1 MFFLQKPTNVSFFG
15 CYKIKKVYNTLM
27 EFFRDLIFGVPGSFS
42 GGVAHSVIVLSFV
55 IAMGYILAKIRI
67 KGISLGITW
76 ILFAGIFLGHFGITL
91 DSGLLSF
98 IKELGLI
105 LFVYSIGIQV
115 GPGFFSAFKAG
126 GLKLNLIAAGSV
138 LVSVLTTIVIHLVTK
153 LPISTMVGIL
163 YGAVTNTPGLGAA
176 QQTYADITGSGASE
190 IAMGYAVAYPLGV
203 VGAILTL
210 LILRYITKVDP
221 KTEEEA
227 ATKSAGS
234 AKKSEV
240 IRAVA
245 LVTENKGNGKSI
257 AQISQ
262 QLSCKFIISRI
273 RPAGKAETQLAHP
286 QTLLHTGDMVLFVT
300 EKQDVSQ
307 IVAALGEKSDY
318 VWDIKEPNL
327 ISRQILISK
336 NELQGKTLGELD
348 ISKSFEVS
356 ITRVN
361 RAGVDLVATP
371 ELQLQIGDKVTIV
384 GSEDSIRQTE
394 KILGNSLKRL
404 NHPNLIPIFVGI
416 LLGCVLGSIPI
427 PLPGVPFPV
436 KLGLAGGPLIVS
448 ILISRFG
455 PGLKIITYV
464 TDSANL
470 MLREIGIALFLASVG
485 LGAGADF
492 VRTIVE
498 QNGFV
503 WIAYGALITIIPLL
517 VMGLLA
523 KLVFHV
529 NYYTVIGVLSGANTN
544 PPALAF
550 CNEQTSCDAPAVGYA
565 TVYPLAMFLRVISAQ
580 LLMIFFI

>member
-1 MFFLQKPTNVSFFG
+1 
-15 CYKIKKVYNTLM
+15 M
-27 EFFRDLIFGVPGSFS
+27 EFFKELIFGVPESFS
-42 GGVAHSVIVLSFV
+42 GGVAHSVIVLSLV
-55 IAMGYILAKIRI
+55 IAAGYILAKIRI

-91 DSGLLSF
+91 DSRLLSF
-98 IKELGLI
+98 IKEFGLI

-115 GPGFFSAFKAG
+115 GPGFFSAFRAG
-126 GLKLNLIAAGSV
+126 GLKLNLIAAGSIA
-138 LVSVLTTIVIHLVTK
+138 VSVITTIVIHLITK

-176 QQTYADITGSGASE
+176 QQTYTDITGTNAPE

-210 LILRYITKVDP
+210 LLLRYLTRINP
-221 KTEEEA
+221 KEEEEA
-227 ATKSAGS
+227 ATKISGS
-234 AKKSEV
+234 RQEV
-240 IRAVA
+240 VRAVA
-245 LVTENKGNGKSI
+245 LVTEDKGNGKK
-257 AQISQ
+257 ISWLTE
-262 QLSCKFIISRI
+262 QLNSKFIISRI
-273 RPAGKAETQLAHP
+273 RPANSDEAVLADGETV
-286 QTLLHTGDMVLFVT
+286 LHTGDKVL
-300 EKQDVSQ
+300 
-307 IVAALGEKSDY
+307 IVAGKNDLPEIFSLLGEESDY
-318 VWDIKEPNL
+318 EWNITEHNL

-336 NELQGKTLGELD
+336 NELHGKTLAELN
-348 ISKSFEVS
+348 IRKNFEAS

-361 RAGVDLVATP
+361 RAGLDLVASP
-371 ELQLQIGDKVTIV
+371 DLRLHIGDRVTIV
-384 GSEDSIRQTE
+384 GSEDAISHAE
-394 KILGNSLKRL
+394 HLLGNSLKRL
-404 NHPNLIPIFVGI
+404 NQPNLIPIFVGI

-455 PGLKIITYV
+455 PDFKIVTYA
-464 TDSANL
+464 TASANL
-470 MLREIGIALFLASVG
+470 MLREVGIALFLASVG

-492 VRTIVE
+492 VKTIVE
-498 QNGFV
+498 QNGFI
-503 WIAYGALITIIPLL
+503 WIAYGALITVIPYL

-550 CNEQTSCDAPAVGYA
+550 SGEQTSCDAPAVGYA
-565 TVYPLAMFLRVISAQ
+565 TVYPLSMFLRVISAQ
-580 LLMIFFI
+580 LLIIFFI

>member
-1 MFFLQKPTNVSFFG
+1 
-15 CYKIKKVYNTLM
+15 M
-27 EFFRDLIFGVPGSFS
+27 EFFRELIFGVPESFS
-42 GGVAHSVIVLSFV
+42 GGVAHSVIVLSLV
-55 IAMGYILAKIRI
+55 IAAGYILAKIKI

-91 DSGLLSF
+91 DSRLLSF
-98 IKELGLI
+98 IKEFGLI

-115 GPGFFSAFKAG
+115 GPGFFSAFRAG
-126 GLKLNLIAAGSV
+126 GLKLNLIAAGSIA
-138 LVSVLTTIVIHLVTK
+138 VSVITTIVIHLITK

-176 QQTYADITGSGASE
+176 QQTYTDITGTNAPE

-210 LILRYITKVDP
+210 LLLRYLTKINP
-221 KTEEEA
+221 KEEEEA
-227 ATKSAGS
+227 ATKISGS
-234 AKKSEV
+234 GSRQEV
-240 IRAVA
+240 VRAVA
-245 LVTENKGNGKSI
+245 LVTEDKGNGKKI
-257 AQISQ
+257 FWLTE
-262 QLSCKFIISRI
+262 QLNSKFIISRI
-273 RPAGKAETQLAHP
+273 RPANSDEAVLADGETV
-286 QTLLHTGDMVLFVT
+286 LHTGDKVL
-300 EKQDVSQ
+300 
-307 IVAALGEKSDY
+307 IVAGKNDLPEIFSLLGEESDY
-318 VWDIKEPNL
+318 EWNITEHNL

-336 NELQGKTLGELD
+336 NELHGKTLAELN
-348 ISKSFEVS
+348 IRKNFEAS

-361 RAGVDLVATP
+361 RAGLDLVASP
-371 ELQLQIGDKVTIV
+371 DLRLHIGDRVTIV
-384 GSEDSIRQTE
+384 GSEDAISHAE
-394 KILGNSLKRL
+394 HLLGNSLKRL
-404 NHPNLIPIFVGI
+404 NQPNLIPIFVGI

-455 PGLKIITYV
+455 PDFKIVTYA
-464 TDSANL
+464 TASANL
-470 MLREIGIALFLASVG
+470 MLREVGIALFLASVG

-492 VRTIVE
+492 VKTIVE

-503 WIAYGALITIIPLL
+503 WIAYGALITVIPYL

-550 CNEQTSCDAPAVGYA
+550 SGEQTSCDAPAVGYA
-565 TVYPLAMFLRVISAQ
+565 TVYPLSMFLRVISAQ
-580 LLMIFFI
+580 LLIIFFI

>member
-1 MFFLQKPTNVSFFG
+1 
-15 CYKIKKVYNTLM
+15 M
-27 EFFRDLIFGVPGSFS
+27 EFFKELIFGVPESFS
-42 GGVAHSVIVLSFV
+42 GGVAHSVIVLSLV
-55 IAMGYILAKIRI
+55 IAAGYILAKIKI

-91 DSGLLSF
+91 DSRLLSF
-98 IKELGLI
+98 IKEFGLI

-115 GPGFFSAFKAG
+115 GPGFFSAFRAG
-126 GLKLNLIAAGSV
+126 GFKLNLIAAGSIA
-138 LVSVLTTIVIHLVTK
+138 VSVITTIVIHLITK

-176 QQTYADITGSGASE
+176 QQTYTDITGTNAPE

-210 LILRYITKVDP
+210 LLLRYLTKINP
-221 KTEEEA
+221 KEEEEA
-227 ATKSAGS
+227 ATKISGS
-234 AKKSEV
+234 GSRQEV
-240 IRAVA
+240 VRAVA
-245 LVTENKGNGKSI
+245 LVTEDKGNGKK
-257 AQISQ
+257 ISWLTE
-262 QLSCKFIISRI
+262 QLNSKFIISRI
-273 RPAGKAETQLAHP
+273 RPANSDEAVLADGETV
-286 QTLLHTGDMVLFVT
+286 LHTGDKVL
-300 EKQDVSQ
+300 
-307 IVAALGEKSDY
+307 IVAGKNDLPEIFSLLGEESDY
-318 VWDIKEPNL
+318 EWNITEHNL

-336 NELQGKTLGELD
+336 NELHGKTLAELN
-348 ISKSFEVS
+348 IRKNFEAS

-361 RAGVDLVATP
+361 RAGLDLVASP
-371 ELQLQIGDKVTIV
+371 DLRLHIGDRVTIV
-384 GSEDSIRQTE
+384 GSEDAISHAE
-394 KILGNSLKRL
+394 HLLGNSLKRL
-404 NHPNLIPIFVGI
+404 NQPNLIPIFVGI

-455 PGLKIITYV
+455 PDFKIVTYA
-464 TDSANL
+464 TASANL
-470 MLREIGIALFLASVG
+470 MLREVGIALFLASVG

-492 VRTIVE
+492 VKTIVE

-503 WIAYGALITIIPLL
+503 WIAYGALITVIPYL

-550 CNEQTSCDAPAVGYA
+550 SGEQTSCDAPAVGYA
-565 TVYPLAMFLRVISAQ
+565 TVYPLSMFLRVISAQ
-580 LLMIFFI
+580 LLIIFFI

>member
-1 MFFLQKPTNVSFFG
+1 
-15 CYKIKKVYNTLM
+15 M
-27 EFFRDLIFGVPGSFS
+27 EFFKELIFGVPESFS
-42 GGVAHSVIVLSFV
+42 GGVAHSVIVLSLV
-55 IAMGYILAKIRI
+55 IAAGYILAKIKI

-91 DSGLLSF
+91 DSRLLSF
-98 IKELGLI
+98 IKEFGLI

-115 GPGFFSAFKAG
+115 GPGFFSAFRAG
-126 GLKLNLIAAGSV
+126 GLKLNLIAAGSIA
-138 LVSVLTTIVIHLVTK
+138 VSVITTIVIHLITK

-176 QQTYADITGSGASE
+176 QQTYTDITGTNAPE

-210 LILRYITKVDP
+210 LLLRYLTKINP
-221 KTEEEA
+221 KEEEEA
-227 ATKSAGS
+227 ATKISGS
-234 AKKSEV
+234 GSRQEV
-240 IRAVA
+240 VRAVA
-245 LVTENKGNGKSI
+245 LVTEDKGNGKK
-257 AQISQ
+257 ISWLTE
-262 QLSCKFIISRI
+262 QLNSKFIISRI
-273 RPAGKAETQLAHP
+273 RPANSDEAVLADGETV
-286 QTLLHTGDMVLFVT
+286 LHTGDKVL
-300 EKQDVSQ
+300 
-307 IVAALGEKSDY
+307 IVAGKNDLPEIFSLLGEESDY
-318 VWDIKEPNL
+318 EWNITEHNL

-336 NELQGKTLGELD
+336 NELHGNTLAELN
-348 ISKSFEVS
+348 IRKNFEAS

-361 RAGVDLVATP
+361 RAGLDLVASP
-371 ELQLQIGDKVTIV
+371 DLRLHIGDRVTIV
-384 GSEDSIRQTE
+384 GSEDAISHAE
-394 KILGNSLKRL
+394 HLLGNSLKRL
-404 NHPNLIPIFVGI
+404 NQPNLIPIFVGI

-455 PGLKIITYV
+455 PDFKIVTYA
-464 TDSANL
+464 TASANL
-470 MLREIGIALFLASVG
+470 MLREVGIALFLASVG

-492 VRTIVE
+492 VKTIVE

-503 WIAYGALITIIPLL
+503 WIAYGALITVIPYL

-550 CNEQTSCDAPAVGYA
+550 SGEQTSCDAPAVGYA
-565 TVYPLAMFLRVISAQ
+565 TVYPLSMFLRVISAQ
-580 LLMIFFI
+580 LLIIFFI

>member
-1 MFFLQKPTNVSFFG
+1 
-15 CYKIKKVYNTLM
+15 M
-27 EFFRDLIFGVPGSFS
+27 EFFKELIFGVPESFS
-42 GGVAHSVIVLSFV
+42 GGVAHSVIVLSLV
-55 IAMGYILAKIRI
+55 IAAGYILAKIKI

-91 DSGLLSF
+91 DSRLLSF
-98 IKELGLI
+98 IKEFGLI

-115 GPGFFSAFKAG
+115 GPGFFSAFRAG
-126 GLKLNLIAAGSV
+126 GLKLNLIAAGSIA
-138 LVSVLTTIVIHLVTK
+138 VSVITTIVIHLITK

-176 QQTYADITGSGASE
+176 QQTYTDVTGTNAPE

-210 LILRYITKVDP
+210 LLLRYLTRINP
-221 KTEEEA
+221 KEEEEA
-227 ATKSAGS
+227 ATKISGS
-234 AKKSEV
+234 RQEV
-240 IRAVA
+240 VRAVA
-245 LVTENKGNGKSI
+245 LVTEGKGNGKK
-257 AQISQ
+257 ISWLTE
-262 QLSCKFIISRI
+262 QLNSKFIISRI
-273 RPAGKAETQLAHP
+273 RPANSDEAVLADGETV
-286 QTLLHTGDMVLFVT
+286 LHTGDKVL
-300 EKQDVSQ
+300 
-307 IVAALGEKSDY
+307 IVAGKNDLPEIFSLLGEESDY
-318 VWDIKEPNL
+318 EWNITEHNL

-336 NELQGKTLGELD
+336 NELHGKTLAELN
-348 ISKSFEVS
+348 IRKNFEAS

-361 RAGVDLVATP
+361 RAGLDLVASP
-371 ELQLQIGDKVTIV
+371 DLRLHIGDRVTIV
-384 GSEDSIRQTE
+384 GSEDAISHAE
-394 KILGNSLKRL
+394 HLLGNSLKRL
-404 NHPNLIPIFVGI
+404 NQPNLIPIFVGI

-455 PGLKIITYV
+455 PDFKIVTYA
-464 TDSANL
+464 TASANL
-470 MLREIGIALFLASVG
+470 MLREVGIALFLASVG

-492 VRTIVE
+492 VKTIVE
-498 QNGFV
+498 QNGFI
-503 WIAYGALITIIPLL
+503 WIAYGALITVIPYL

-550 CNEQTSCDAPAVGYA
+550 SGEQTSCDAPAVGYA
-565 TVYPLAMFLRVISAQ
+565 TVYPLSMFLRVISAQ
-580 LLMIFFI
+580 LLIIFFI

>member
-1 MFFLQKPTNVSFFG
+1 
-15 CYKIKKVYNTLM
+15 M
-27 EFFRDLIFGVPGSFS
+27 EFFKELIFGVPESFS
-42 GGVAHSVIVLSFV
+42 GGVAHSVIVLSLV
-55 IAMGYILAKIRI
+55 IAAGYILAKIKI

-91 DSGLLSF
+91 DSRLLSF
-98 IKELGLI
+98 IKEFGLI

-115 GPGFFSAFKAG
+115 GPGFFSAFRAG
-126 GLKLNLIAAGSV
+126 GLKLNLIAAGSIA
-138 LVSVLTTIVIHLVTK
+138 VSVITTIVIHLITK

-176 QQTYADITGSGASE
+176 QQTYTDITGTNAPE

-210 LILRYITKVDP
+210 LLLRYLTKINP
-221 KTEEEA
+221 KEEEEA
-227 ATKSAGS
+227 ATKISGS
-234 AKKSEV
+234 GSRQEV
-240 IRAVA
+240 VRAVA
-245 LVTENKGNGKSI
+245 LVTEDKGNGKK
-257 AQISQ
+257 ISWLTE
-262 QLSCKFIISRI
+262 QLNSKFIISRI
-273 RPAGKAETQLAHP
+273 RPANSDEAVLADGETV
-286 QTLLHTGDMVLFVT
+286 LHTGDKVL
-300 EKQDVSQ
+300 
-307 IVAALGEKSDY
+307 IVAGKNDLPEIFSLLGEESDY
-318 VWDIKEPNL
+318 EWNITEHHL

-336 NELQGKTLGELD
+336 NELHGKTLAELN
-348 ISKSFEVS
+348 IRKNFEAS

-361 RAGVDLVATP
+361 RAGLDLVASP
-371 ELQLQIGDKVTIV
+371 DLRLHIGDRVTIV
-384 GSEDSIRQTE
+384 GSEDAISHAE
-394 KILGNSLKRL
+394 HLLGNSLKRL
-404 NHPNLIPIFVGI
+404 NQPNLIPIFVGI

-455 PGLKIITYV
+455 PDFKIVTYA
-464 TDSANL
+464 TASANL
-470 MLREIGIALFLASVG
+470 MLREVGIALFLASVG

-492 VRTIVE
+492 VKTIVE

-503 WIAYGALITIIPLL
+503 WIAYGALITVIPYL

-529 NYYTVIGVLSGANTN
+529 NYYTLIGVLSGANTN

-550 CNEQTSCDAPAVGYA
+550 SGEQTSCDAPAVGYA
-565 TVYPLAMFLRVISAQ
+565 TVYPLSMFLRVISAQ
-580 LLMIFFI
+580 LLIIFFI

>member
-1 MFFLQKPTNVSFFG
+1 
-15 CYKIKKVYNTLM
+15 M
-27 EFFRDLIFGVPGSFS
+27 EFFKELIFGVPESFS
-42 GGVAHSVIVLSFV
+42 GGVAHSVIVLSLV
-55 IAMGYILAKIRI
+55 IAAGYILAKIKI

-91 DSGLLSF
+91 DSRLLSF
-98 IKELGLI
+98 IKEFGLI

-115 GPGFFSAFKAG
+115 GPGFFSAFRAG
-126 GLKLNLIAAGSV
+126 GLKLNLIAAGSIA
-138 LVSVLTTIVIHLVTK
+138 VSVITTILIHLITK

-176 QQTYADITGSGASE
+176 QQTYTDITGTNAPE

-210 LILRYITKVDP
+210 LLLRYLTKINP
-221 KTEEEA
+221 KEEEEA
-227 ATKSAGS
+227 ATKISGS
-234 AKKSEV
+234 GSRQEV
-240 IRAVA
+240 VRAVA
-245 LVTENKGNGKSI
+245 LVTEDKGNGKK
-257 AQISQ
+257 ISWLTE
-262 QLSCKFIISRI
+262 QLNSKFIISRI
-273 RPAGKAETQLAHP
+273 RPANSDEAVLADGETV
-286 QTLLHTGDMVLFVT
+286 LHTGDKVL
-300 EKQDVSQ
+300 
-307 IVAALGEKSDY
+307 IVAGKNDLPEIFSLLGEESDY
-318 VWDIKEPNL
+318 EWNITEHNL

-336 NELQGKTLGELD
+336 NELHGKTLAELN
-348 ISKSFEVS
+348 IRKNFEAS

-361 RAGVDLVATP
+361 RAGLDLVASP
-371 ELQLQIGDKVTIV
+371 DLRLHIGDRVTIV
-384 GSEDSIRQTE
+384 GSEDAISHAE
-394 KILGNSLKRL
+394 HLLGNSLKRL
-404 NHPNLIPIFVGI
+404 NQPNLIPIFVGI

-455 PGLKIITYV
+455 PDFKIVTYA
-464 TDSANL
+464 TASANL
-470 MLREIGIALFLASVG
+470 MLREVGIALFLASVG

-492 VRTIVE
+492 VKTIVE

-503 WIAYGALITIIPLL
+503 WIAYGALITVIPYL

-550 CNEQTSCDAPAVGYA
+550 SGEQTSCDAPAVGYA
-565 TVYPLAMFLRVISAQ
+565 TVYPLSMFLRVISAQ
-580 LLMIFFI
+580 LLIIFFI

>member
-1 MFFLQKPTNVSFFG
+1 
-15 CYKIKKVYNTLM
+15 M
-27 EFFRDLIFGVPGSFS
+27 EFFRELIFGVPESFS
-42 GGVAHSVIVLSFV
+42 GGVAHSVIVL
-55 IAMGYILAKIRI
+55 AGYILAKIKI

-91 DSGLLSF
+91 DSRLLSF
-98 IKELGLI
+98 IKEFGLI

-115 GPGFFSAFKAG
+115 GPGFFSAFRAG
-126 GLKLNLIAAGSV
+126 GLKLNLIAAGSIA
-138 LVSVLTTIVIHLVTK
+138 VSVITTIVIHLITK

-176 QQTYADITGSGASE
+176 QQTYTDITGTNAPE

-210 LILRYITKVDP
+210 LLLRYLTKINP
-221 KTEEEA
+221 KEEEEA
-227 ATKSAGS
+227 ATKISGS
-234 AKKSEV
+234 GSRQEV
-240 IRAVA
+240 VRAVA
-245 LVTENKGNGKSI
+245 LVTEDKGNGKKI
-257 AQISQ
+257 FWLTE
-262 QLSCKFIISRI
+262 QLNSKFIISRI
-273 RPAGKAETQLAHP
+273 RPANSDEAVLADGETV
-286 QTLLHTGDMVLFVT
+286 LHTGDKVL
-300 EKQDVSQ
+300 
-307 IVAALGEKSDY
+307 IVAGKNDLPEIFSLLGEESDY
-318 VWDIKEPNL
+318 EWNITEHNL

-336 NELQGKTLGELD
+336 NELHGKTLAELN
-348 ISKSFEVS
+348 IRKNFEAS

-361 RAGVDLVATP
+361 RAGLDLVASP
-371 ELQLQIGDKVTIV
+371 DLRLHIGDRVTIV
-384 GSEDSIRQTE
+384 GSEDAISHAE
-394 KILGNSLKRL
+394 HLLGNSLKRL
-404 NHPNLIPIFVGI
+404 NQPNLIPIFVGI

-455 PGLKIITYV
+455 PDFKIVTYA
-464 TDSANL
+464 TASANL
-470 MLREIGIALFLASVG
+470 MLREVGIALFLASVG

-492 VRTIVE
+492 VKTIVE

-503 WIAYGALITIIPLL
+503 WIAYGALITVIPYL

-550 CNEQTSCDAPAVGYA
+550 SGEQTSCDAPAVGYA
-565 TVYPLAMFLRVISAQ
+565 TVYPLSMFLRVISAQ
-580 LLMIFFI
+580 LLIIFFI

>member
-1 MFFLQKPTNVSFFG
+1 
-15 CYKIKKVYNTLM
+15 M
-27 EFFRDLIFGVPGSFS
+27 EFFKELIFGVPESFS
-42 GGVAHSVIVLSFV
+42 GGVAHSVIVLSLV
-55 IAMGYILAKIRI
+55 IAAGYILAKIKI

-91 DSGLLSF
+91 DSRLLSF
-98 IKELGLI
+98 IKEFGLI

-115 GPGFFSAFKAG
+115 GPGFFSAFRAG
-126 GLKLNLIAAGSV
+126 GLKLNLIAAGSIA
-138 LVSVLTTIVIHLVTK
+138 VSLITTIVIHLITK

-176 QQTYADITGSGASE
+176 QQTYTDITGTNAPE

-210 LILRYITKVDP
+210 LLLRYLTKINP
-221 KTEEEA
+221 KEEEEA
-227 ATKSAGS
+227 ATKISGS
-234 AKKSEV
+234 GSRQEV
-240 IRAVA
+240 VRAVA
-245 LVTENKGNGKSI
+245 LVTEDKGNGKK
-257 AQISQ
+257 ISWLTE
-262 QLSCKFIISRI
+262 QLNSKFIISRI
-273 RPAGKAETQLAHP
+273 RPANSDEAVLADGETV
-286 QTLLHTGDMVLFVT
+286 LHTGDKVL
-300 EKQDVSQ
+300 
-307 IVAALGEKSDY
+307 IVAGKNDLPEIFSLLGEESDY
-318 VWDIKEPNL
+318 EWNITEHNL

-336 NELQGKTLGELD
+336 NELHGKTLAELN
-348 ISKSFEVS
+348 IRKNFEAS

-361 RAGVDLVATP
+361 RAGLDLVASP
-371 ELQLQIGDKVTIV
+371 DLRLHIGDRVTIV
-384 GSEDSIRQTE
+384 GSEDAISHAE
-394 KILGNSLKRL
+394 HLLGNSLKRL
-404 NHPNLIPIFVGI
+404 NQPNLIPIFVGI

-455 PGLKIITYV
+455 PDFKIVTYA
-464 TDSANL
+464 TASANL
-470 MLREIGIALFLASVG
+470 MLREVGIALFLASVG

-492 VRTIVE
+492 VKTIVE

-503 WIAYGALITIIPLL
+503 WIAYGALITVIPYL

-550 CNEQTSCDAPAVGYA
+550 SGEQTSCDAPAVGYA
-565 TVYPLAMFLRVISAQ
+565 TVYPLSMFLRVISAQ
-580 LLMIFFI
+580 LLIIFFI

>member
-1 MFFLQKPTNVSFFG
+1 
-15 CYKIKKVYNTLM
+15 M
-27 EFFRDLIFGVPGSFS
+27 EFFKELIFGVPESFS
-42 GGVAHSVIVLSFV
+42 GGVAHSVIVLSLV
-55 IAMGYILAKIRI
+55 IAAGYILAKIRI

-91 DSGLLSF
+91 DSRLLSF
-98 IKELGLI
+98 IKEFGLI

-115 GPGFFSAFKAG
+115 GPGFFSAFRAG
-126 GLKLNLIAAGSV
+126 GLKLNLIAAGSIA
-138 LVSVLTTIVIHLVTK
+138 VSVITTIVIHLITK

-176 QQTYADITGSGASE
+176 QQTYTDITGTNAPE

-210 LILRYITKVDP
+210 LLLRYLTKINP
-221 KTEEEA
+221 KEEEEA
-227 ATKSAGS
+227 ATKISGS
-234 AKKSEV
+234 GSRQEV
-240 IRAVA
+240 VRAVA
-245 LVTENKGNGKSI
+245 LVTEDKGNGKK
-257 AQISQ
+257 ISWLTE
-262 QLSCKFIISRI
+262 QLNSKFIISRI
-273 RPAGKAETQLAHP
+273 RPANSDEAVLADGETV
-286 QTLLHTGDMVLFVT
+286 LHTGDKVL
-300 EKQDVSQ
+300 
-307 IVAALGEKSDY
+307 IVAGKNDLPEIFSLLGEESDY
-318 VWDIKEPNL
+318 EWNITEHNL

-336 NELQGKTLGELD
+336 NELHGKTLAELN
-348 ISKSFEVS
+348 IRKNFEAS

-361 RAGVDLVATP
+361 RAGLDLVASP
-371 ELQLQIGDKVTIV
+371 DLRLHIGDRVTIV
-384 GSEDSIRQTE
+384 GSEDAISHAE
-394 KILGNSLKRL
+394 HLLGNSLKRL
-404 NHPNLIPIFVGI
+404 NQPNLIPIFVGI

-455 PGLKIITYV
+455 PDFKIVTYA
-464 TDSANL
+464 TASANL
-470 MLREIGIALFLASVG
+470 MLREVGIALFLASVG

-492 VRTIVE
+492 VKTIVE
-498 QNGFV
+498 QNGFI
-503 WIAYGALITIIPLL
+503 WIAYGALITVIPYL

-550 CNEQTSCDAPAVGYA
+550 SGEQTSCDAPAVGYA
-565 TVYPLAMFLRVISAQ
+565 TVYPLSMFLRVISAQ
-580 LLMIFFI
+580 LLIIFFI

>member
-1 MFFLQKPTNVSFFG
+1 
-15 CYKIKKVYNTLM
+15 M
-27 EFFRDLIFGVPGSFS
+27 EFFKELIFGVPESFS
-42 GGVAHSVIVLSFV
+42 GGVAHSVIVLSLV
-55 IAMGYILAKIRI
+55 IAAGYILAKIRI

-91 DSGLLSF
+91 DSRLLSF
-98 IKELGLI
+98 IKEFGLI

-115 GPGFFSAFKAG
+115 GPGFFSAFRAG
-126 GLKLNLIAAGSV
+126 GLKLNLIAAGSIAV
-138 LVSVLTTIVIHLVTK
+138 NVITTIVIHLITK

-176 QQTYADITGSGASE
+176 QQTYTDITGTNAPE

-210 LILRYITKVDP
+210 LLLRYLTRINP
-221 KTEEEA
+221 KEEEEA
-227 ATKSAGS
+227 ATKISGS
-234 AKKSEV
+234 RQEV
-240 IRAVA
+240 VRAVA
-245 LVTENKGNGKSI
+245 LVTEGKGNGKK
-257 AQISQ
+257 ISWLTE
-262 QLSCKFIISRI
+262 QLNSKFIISRI
-273 RPAGKAETQLAHP
+273 RPANSDEAVLADGETV
-286 QTLLHTGDMVLFVT
+286 LHTGDKVL
-300 EKQDVSQ
+300 
-307 IVAALGEKSDY
+307 IVAGKNDLPEIFSLLGEESDY
-318 VWDIKEPNL
+318 EWNITEHNL

-336 NELQGKTLGELD
+336 NELHGKTLAELN
-348 ISKSFEVS
+348 IRKNFEAS

-361 RAGVDLVATP
+361 RAGLDLVASP
-371 ELQLQIGDKVTIV
+371 DLRLHIGDRVTIV
-384 GSEDSIRQTE
+384 GSEDAISHAE
-394 KILGNSLKRL
+394 HLLGNSLKRL
-404 NHPNLIPIFVGI
+404 NQPNLIPIFVGI

-455 PGLKIITYV
+455 PDFKIVTYA
-464 TDSANL
+464 TASANL
-470 MLREIGIALFLASVG
+470 MLREVGIALFLASVG

-492 VRTIVE
+492 VKTIVE
-498 QNGFV
+498 QNGFI
-503 WIAYGALITIIPLL
+503 WIAYGALITVIPYL

-550 CNEQTSCDAPAVGYA
+550 SGEQTSCDAPAVGYA
-565 TVYPLAMFLRVISAQ
+565 TVYPLSMFLRVISAQ
-580 LLMIFFI
+580 LLIIFFI

>member
-1 MFFLQKPTNVSFFG
+1 MCFCAVFARRFSCCTNAE
-15 CYKIKKVYNTLM
+15 KVYNGFM
-27 EFFRDLIFGVPGSFS
+27 EFLKELIFGVPDSFS
-42 GGVAHSVIVLSFV
+42 GGVAHSIIVLSIV
-55 IAMGYILAKIRI
+55 IAAGYILAKIRI

-91 DSGLLSF
+91 DARLLSF
-98 IKELGLI
+98 IKEFGLI

-126 GLKLNLIAAGSV
+126 GLKLNLIAAGAV
-138 LVSVLTTIVIHLVTK
+138 AIGVLTTVIIHFATG

-176 QQTYADITGSGASE
+176 QQTYTDITGTTAPE

-210 LILRYITKVDP
+210 LLLRYLTKVDP

-227 ATKSAGS
+227 VSKGAGS
-234 AKKSEV
+234 AGQSDV
-240 IRAVA
+240 IRKTVRVSVKADGR
-245 LVTENKGNGKSI
+245 TI
-257 AQISQ
+257 AQITP
-262 QLSCKFIISRI
+262 LINGTFIISRI
-273 RPAGKAETQLAHP
+273 KPADGAEALLADP
-286 QTLLHTGDMVLFVT
+286 ETVLHSGDMVLVVAGR
-300 EKQDVSQ
+300 QDMPEIVS
-307 IVAALGEKSDY
+307 VLGEEGEFDWNSR
-318 VWDIKEPNL
+318 EQSL

-336 NELQGKTLGELD
+336 NELNGRTLAELNIRKD
-348 ISKSFEVS
+348 SDVS
-356 ITRVN
+356 VTRVN
-361 RAGVDLVATP
+361 RAGVDLVAAP
-371 ELQLQIGDKVTIV
+371 GLRLHIGDRLTIV
-384 GSEDSIRQTE
+384 GSEDAVARAE

-404 NHPNLIPIFVGI
+404 DHPNLIPVFVGI
-416 LLGCVLGSIPI
+416 ALGCILGSIPI

-455 PGLKIITYV
+455 PDFRIVTYA
-464 TDSANL
+464 TASANL
-470 MLREIGIALFLASVG
+470 MLREVGIALFLASVG

-503 WIAYGALITIIPLL
+503 WIAYGALITIIPYL
-517 VMGLLA
+517 VMGLFA
-523 KLVFHV
+523 KLVLHV
-529 NYYTVIGVLSGANTN
+529 NYYTLIGVLSGANTN

-550 CNEQTSCDAPAVGYA
+550 CGEQTSCDAPAVGYA

-580 LLMIFFI
+580 LLVIFLI

>member
-1 MFFLQKPTNVSFFG
+1 
-15 CYKIKKVYNTLM
+15 M
-27 EFFRDLIFGVPGSFS
+27 EFFKELIFGVPESFS
-42 GGVAHSVIVLSFV
+42 GGVAHSVIVLSLV
-55 IAMGYILAKIRI
+55 IAAGYILAKIKI

-91 DSGLLSF
+91 DSRLLSF
-98 IKELGLI
+98 IKEFGLI

-115 GPGFFSAFKAG
+115 GPGFFSAFRAG
-126 GLKLNLIAAGSV
+126 GLKLNLIAAGSIA
-138 LVSVLTTIVIHLVTK
+138 VSVITTIVIHLIAK

-176 QQTYADITGSGASE
+176 QQTYTDITGTNAPE

-210 LILRYITKVDP
+210 LLLRYLTRINP
-221 KTEEEA
+221 KEEEEA
-227 ATKSAGS
+227 ATKISGS
-234 AKKSEV
+234 GSRQEV
-240 IRAVA
+240 VRAVA
-245 LVTENKGNGKSI
+245 LVTEDKGNGKK
-257 AQISQ
+257 ISWLTE
-262 QLSCKFIISRI
+262 QLNSKFIISRI
-273 RPAGKAETQLAHP
+273 RPANSDEAVLADGETV
-286 QTLLHTGDMVLFVT
+286 LHTGDKVL
-300 EKQDVSQ
+300 
-307 IVAALGEKSDY
+307 IVAGKNDLPEIFSLLGEESDY
-318 VWDIKEPNL
+318 EWNITEHNL

-336 NELQGKTLGELD
+336 NELHGKTLAELN
-348 ISKSFEVS
+348 IRKNFEAS

-361 RAGVDLVATP
+361 RAGLDLVASP
-371 ELQLQIGDKVTIV
+371 DLRLHIGDRVTIV
-384 GSEDSIRQTE
+384 GSEDAISHAE
-394 KILGNSLKRL
+394 HLLGNSLKRL
-404 NHPNLIPIFVGI
+404 NQPNLIPIFVGI

-455 PGLKIITYV
+455 PDFKIVTYA
-464 TDSANL
+464 TASANL
-470 MLREIGIALFLASVG
+470 MLREVGIALFLASVG

-492 VRTIVE
+492 VKTIVE

-503 WIAYGALITIIPLL
+503 WIAYGALITVIPYL

-550 CNEQTSCDAPAVGYA
+550 SGEQTSCDAPAVGYA
-565 TVYPLAMFLRVISAQ
+565 TVYPLSMFLRVISAQ
-580 LLMIFFI
+580 LLIIFFI

>member
-1 MFFLQKPTNVSFFG
+1 
-15 CYKIKKVYNTLM
+15 M
-27 EFFRDLIFGVPGSFS
+27 EFFKELIFGVPESFS
-42 GGVAHSVIVLSFV
+42 GGVAHSVIVLSLV
-55 IAMGYILAKIRI
+55 IAAGYILAKIKI

-91 DSGLLSF
+91 DSRLLSF
-98 IKELGLI
+98 IKEFGLI

-115 GPGFFSAFKAG
+115 GPGFFSAFRAG
-126 GLKLNLIAAGSV
+126 GLKLNLIAAGSIA
-138 LVSVLTTIVIHLVTK
+138 VSVITTIVIHLITK

-176 QQTYADITGSGASE
+176 QQTYTDITGTNAPE

-210 LILRYITKVDP
+210 LLLRYLTKINP
-221 KTEEEA
+221 KEEEEA
-227 ATKSAGS
+227 ATKISGS
-234 AKKSEV
+234 GSRQEV
-240 IRAVA
+240 VRAVA
-245 LVTENKGNGKSI
+245 LVTEDKGNGKK
-257 AQISQ
+257 ISWLTE
-262 QLSCKFIISRI
+262 QLNSKFIISRI
-273 RPAGKAETQLAHP
+273 RPANSDEAVLADGETV
-286 QTLLHTGDMVLFVT
+286 LHTGDKVL
-300 EKQDVSQ
+300 
-307 IVAALGEKSDY
+307 IVAGKNDLPEIFSLLGEESDY
-318 VWDIKEPNL
+318 EWNITEHNL

-336 NELQGKTLGELD
+336 NELHGKTLAELN
-348 ISKSFEVS
+348 IRKNFEAS

-361 RAGVDLVATP
+361 RAGLDLVASP
-371 ELQLQIGDKVTIV
+371 DLRLHIGDRVTIV
-384 GSEDSIRQTE
+384 GSEDAISHAE
-394 KILGNSLKRL
+394 HLLGNSLKRL
-404 NHPNLIPIFVGI
+404 NQPNLIPIFVGI

-455 PGLKIITYV
+455 PDFKIVTYA
-464 TDSANL
+464 TASANL
-470 MLREIGIALFLASVG
+470 MLREVGIALFLASVG

-492 VRTIVE
+492 VKTIVE

-503 WIAYGALITIIPLL
+503 WIAYGALITIIPYL

-529 NYYTVIGVLSGANTN
+529 NYYTLIGVLSGANTN

-550 CNEQTSCDAPAVGYA
+550 SGEQTSCDAPAVGYA
-565 TVYPLAMFLRVISAQ
+565 TVYPLSMFLRVISAQ
-580 LLMIFFI
+580 LLIIFFI

>member
-1 MFFLQKPTNVSFFG
+1 
-15 CYKIKKVYNTLM
+15 M
-27 EFFRDLIFGVPGSFS
+27 EFFKELIFGVPESFS
-42 GGVAHSVIVLSFV
+42 GGVAHSVIVLSLV
-55 IAMGYILAKIRI
+55 IAAGYILAKIRI

-91 DSGLLSF
+91 DSRLLSF
-98 IKELGLI
+98 IKEFGLI

-115 GPGFFSAFKAG
+115 GPGFFSAFRAG
-126 GLKLNLIAAGSV
+126 GLKLNLIAAGSIA
-138 LVSVLTTIVIHLVTK
+138 VSVITTIVIHLITK

-176 QQTYADITGSGASE
+176 QQTYTDITGTNAPE

-210 LILRYITKVDP
+210 LLLRYLTKINP
-221 KTEEEA
+221 KEEEEA
-227 ATKSAGS
+227 ATKISGS
-234 AKKSEV
+234 GSRQEV
-240 IRAVA
+240 VRAVA
-245 LVTENKGNGKSI
+245 LVTEDKGNGKK
-257 AQISQ
+257 ISWLTE
-262 QLSCKFIISRI
+262 QLNSKFIISRI
-273 RPAGKAETQLAHP
+273 RPANSDEAVLADGETV
-286 QTLLHTGDMVLFVT
+286 LHTGDKVL
-300 EKQDVSQ
+300 
-307 IVAALGEKSDY
+307 IVAGKNDLPEIFSLLGEESDY
-318 VWDIKEPNL
+318 EWNITEHNL

-336 NELQGKTLGELD
+336 NELHGKTLAELN
-348 ISKSFEVS
+348 IRKNFEAS

-361 RAGVDLVATP
+361 RAGLDLVASP
-371 ELQLQIGDKVTIV
+371 DLRLHIGDRVTIV
-384 GSEDSIRQTE
+384 GSEDAISHAE
-394 KILGNSLKRL
+394 HLLGNSLKRL
-404 NHPNLIPIFVGI
+404 NQPNLIPIFVGI

-455 PGLKIITYV
+455 PDFKIVTYA
-464 TDSANL
+464 TASANL
-470 MLREIGIALFLASVG
+470 MLREVGIALFLASVG

-492 VRTIVE
+492 VKTIVE

-503 WIAYGALITIIPLL
+503 WIAYGALITVVPYL

-550 CNEQTSCDAPAVGYA
+550 SGEQTSCDAPAVGYA
-565 TVYPLAMFLRVISAQ
+565 TVYPLSMFLRVISAQ
-580 LLMIFFI
+580 LLIIFFI

>member
-1 MFFLQKPTNVSFFG
+1 
-15 CYKIKKVYNTLM
+15 M
-27 EFFRDLIFGVPGSFS
+27 EFFKELIFGVPESFS
-42 GGVAHSVIVLSFV
+42 GGVAHSVIVLSLV
-55 IAMGYILAKIRI
+55 IAAGYILAKIKI

-91 DSGLLSF
+91 DSRLLSF
-98 IKELGLI
+98 IKEFGLI

-115 GPGFFSAFKAG
+115 GPGFFSAFRAG
-126 GLKLNLIAAGSV
+126 GLKLNLIAAGSIA
-138 LVSVLTTIVIHLVTK
+138 VSVITTIVIHLITK

-176 QQTYADITGSGASE
+176 QQTYTDITGTNAPE

-203 VGAILTL
+203 VGASLTL
-210 LILRYITKVDP
+210 LLLRYLTKINP
-221 KTEEEA
+221 KEEEEA
-227 ATKSAGS
+227 ATKISGS
-234 AKKSEV
+234 GSRQEV
-240 IRAVA
+240 VRAVA
-245 LVTENKGNGKSI
+245 LVTEDKGNGKK
-257 AQISQ
+257 ISWLTE
-262 QLSCKFIISRI
+262 QLNSKFIISRI
-273 RPAGKAETQLAHP
+273 RPANSDEAVLADGETV
-286 QTLLHTGDMVLFVT
+286 LHTGDKVL
-300 EKQDVSQ
+300 
-307 IVAALGEKSDY
+307 IVAGKNDLPEIFSLLGEESDY
-318 VWDIKEPNL
+318 EWNITEHNL

-336 NELQGKTLGELD
+336 NELHGKTLAELN
-348 ISKSFEVS
+348 IRKNFEAS

-361 RAGVDLVATP
+361 RAGLDLVASP
-371 ELQLQIGDKVTIV
+371 DLRLHIGDRVTIV
-384 GSEDSIRQTE
+384 GSEDAISHAE
-394 KILGNSLKRL
+394 HLLGNSLKRL
-404 NHPNLIPIFVGI
+404 NQPNLIPIFVGI

-455 PGLKIITYV
+455 PDFKIVTYA
-464 TDSANL
+464 TASANL
-470 MLREIGIALFLASVG
+470 MLREVGIALFLASVG

-492 VRTIVE
+492 VKTIVE

-503 WIAYGALITIIPLL
+503 WIAYGALITVIPYL

-550 CNEQTSCDAPAVGYA
+550 SGEQTSCDAPAVGYA
-565 TVYPLAMFLRVISAQ
+565 TVYPLSMFLRVISAQ
-580 LLMIFFI
+580 LLIIFFI

>member
-1 MFFLQKPTNVSFFG
+1 
-15 CYKIKKVYNTLM
+15 M
-27 EFFRDLIFGVPGSFS
+27 EFFKELIFGVPESFS
-42 GGVAHSVIVLSFV
+42 GGVAHSVIVLSLV
-55 IAMGYILAKIRI
+55 IAAGYILAKIKI

-91 DSGLLSF
+91 DSRLLSF
-98 IKELGLI
+98 IKEFGLI

-115 GPGFFSAFKAG
+115 GPGFFSAFRAG
-126 GLKLNLIAAGSV
+126 GLKLNLIAAGSIA
-138 LVSVLTTIVIHLVTK
+138 VSVITTIVIHLITK

-176 QQTYADITGSGASE
+176 QQTYTDITGTNAPE

-210 LILRYITKVDP
+210 LLLRYLTKINP
-221 KTEEEA
+221 KEEEEA
-227 ATKSAGS
+227 ATKISGS
-234 AKKSEV
+234 GSRQEV
-240 IRAVA
+240 VRAVA
-245 LVTENKGNGKSI
+245 LVTEDKGNGKK
-257 AQISQ
+257 ISWLTE
-262 QLSCKFIISRI
+262 QLNSKFIISRI
-273 RPAGKAETQLAHP
+273 RPANSDEAVLADGETV
-286 QTLLHTGDMVLFVT
+286 LHTGDKVL
-300 EKQDVSQ
+300 
-307 IVAALGEKSDY
+307 IVAGKNDLPEIFSLLGEESDY
-318 VWDIKEPNL
+318 EWNITEHNL

-336 NELQGKTLGELD
+336 ELNIRKN
-348 ISKSFEVS
+348 FEAS

-361 RAGVDLVATP
+361 RAGLDLVASP
-371 ELQLQIGDKVTIV
+371 DLRLHIGDRVTIV
-384 GSEDSIRQTE
+384 GSEDAISHAE
-394 KILGNSLKRL
+394 HLLGNSLKRL
-404 NHPNLIPIFVGI
+404 NQPNLIPIFVGI

-455 PGLKIITYV
+455 PDFKIVTYA
-464 TDSANL
+464 TASANL
-470 MLREIGIALFLASVG
+470 MLREVGIALFLASVG

-492 VRTIVE
+492 VKTIVE

-503 WIAYGALITIIPLL
+503 WIAYGALITVIPYL

-550 CNEQTSCDAPAVGYA
+550 SGEQTSCDAPAVGYA
-565 TVYPLAMFLRVISAQ
+565 TVYPLSMFLRVISAQ
-580 LLMIFFI
+580 LLIIFFI

>member
-1 MFFLQKPTNVSFFG
+1 
-15 CYKIKKVYNTLM
+15 M
-27 EFFRDLIFGVPGSFS
+27 EFFKELIFGVPESFS
-42 GGVAHSVIVLSFV
+42 GGVAHSVIVLSLV
-55 IAMGYILAKIRI
+55 IAAGYILAKIKI

-91 DSGLLSF
+91 DSRLLSF
-98 IKELGLI
+98 IKEFGLI

-115 GPGFFSAFKAG
+115 GPGFFSAFRAG
-126 GLKLNLIAAGSV
+126 GLKLNLIAAGSIA
-138 LVSVLTTIVIHLVTK
+138 VSVITTIVIHLITK
-153 LPISTMVGIL
+153 LPISTMMGIL

-176 QQTYADITGSGASE
+176 QQTYTDITGTNAPE

-210 LILRYITKVDP
+210 LLLRYLTKINP
-221 KTEEEA
+221 KEEEEA
-227 ATKSAGS
+227 ATKISGS
-234 AKKSEV
+234 GSRQEV
-240 IRAVA
+240 VRAVA
-245 LVTENKGNGKSI
+245 LVTEDKGNGKK
-257 AQISQ
+257 ISWLTE
-262 QLSCKFIISRI
+262 QLNSKFIISRI
-273 RPAGKAETQLAHP
+273 RPANSDEAVLADGETV
-286 QTLLHTGDMVLFVT
+286 LHTGDKVL
-300 EKQDVSQ
+300 
-307 IVAALGEKSDY
+307 IVAGKNDLPEIFSLLGEESDY
-318 VWDIKEPNL
+318 EWNITEHNL

-336 NELQGKTLGELD
+336 NELHGKTLAELN
-348 ISKSFEVS
+348 IRKNFEAS

-361 RAGVDLVATP
+361 RAGLDLVASP
-371 ELQLQIGDKVTIV
+371 DLRLHIGDRVTIV
-384 GSEDSIRQTE
+384 GSEDAISHAE
-394 KILGNSLKRL
+394 HLLGNSLKRL
-404 NHPNLIPIFVGI
+404 NQPNLIPIFVGI

-455 PGLKIITYV
+455 PDFKIVTYA
-464 TDSANL
+464 TASANL
-470 MLREIGIALFLASVG
+470 MLREVGIALFLASVG

-492 VRTIVE
+492 VKTIVE

-503 WIAYGALITIIPLL
+503 WIAYGALITVIPYL

-550 CNEQTSCDAPAVGYA
+550 SGEQTSCDAPAVGYA
-565 TVYPLAMFLRVISAQ
+565 TVYPLSMFLRVISAQ
-580 LLMIFFI
+580 LLIIFFI

>member
-1 MFFLQKPTNVSFFG
+1 
-15 CYKIKKVYNTLM
+15 M
-27 EFFRDLIFGVPGSFS
+27 EFFKDLIFGVPESFS
-42 GGVAHSVIVLSFV
+42 GGVAHSVIVLSLV
-55 IAMGYILAKIRI
+55 IAAGYILAKIRI

-91 DSGLLSF
+91 DSRLLSF
-98 IKELGLI
+98 IKEFGLI

-115 GPGFFSAFKAG
+115 GPGFFSAFRAG
-126 GLKLNLIAAGSV
+126 GLKLNLIAAGSIA
-138 LVSVLTTIVIHLVTK
+138 VSVITTIVIHLITK

-176 QQTYADITGSGASE
+176 QQTYTDITGTNAPE

-210 LILRYITKVDP
+210 LLLRYLTRINP
-221 KTEEEA
+221 KEEEEA
-227 ATKSAGS
+227 ATKISGS
-234 AKKSEV
+234 GSRQEV
-240 IRAVA
+240 VRAVA
-245 LVTENKGNGKSI
+245 LVTEDKGNGKK
-257 AQISQ
+257 ISWLTE
-262 QLSCKFIISRI
+262 QLNSKFIISRI
-273 RPAGKAETQLAHP
+273 RPANSDEAVLADGETV
-286 QTLLHTGDMVLFVT
+286 LHTGDKVL
-300 EKQDVSQ
+300 
-307 IVAALGEKSDY
+307 IVAGKNDLPEIFSLLGEESDY
-318 VWDIKEPNL
+318 EWNITEHNL

-336 NELQGKTLGELD
+336 NELHGKTLAELN
-348 ISKSFEVS
+348 IRKNFEAS

-361 RAGVDLVATP
+361 RAGLDLVASP
-371 ELQLQIGDKVTIV
+371 DLRLHIGDRVTIV
-384 GSEDSIRQTE
+384 GSEDAISHAE
-394 KILGNSLKRL
+394 HLLGNSLKRL
-404 NHPNLIPIFVGI
+404 NQPNLIPIFVGI

-455 PGLKIITYV
+455 PDFKIVTYA
-464 TDSANL
+464 TASANL
-470 MLREIGIALFLASVG
+470 MLREVGIALFLASVG

-492 VRTIVE
+492 VKTIVE
-498 QNGFV
+498 QNGFI
-503 WIAYGALITIIPLL
+503 WIAYGALITVIPYL

-550 CNEQTSCDAPAVGYA
+550 SGEQTSCDAPAVGYA
-565 TVYPLAMFLRVISAQ
+565 TVYPLSMFLRVISAQ
-580 LLMIFFI
+580 LLIIFFI

>member
-1 MFFLQKPTNVSFFG
+1 
-15 CYKIKKVYNTLM
+15 M
-27 EFFRDLIFGVPGSFS
+27 EFFKELIFGVPESFS
-42 GGVAHSVIVLSFV
+42 GGVAHSVIVLSLV
-55 IAMGYILAKIRI
+55 IAAGYILAKIRI

-91 DSGLLSF
+91 DSRLLSF
-98 IKELGLI
+98 IKEFGLI

-115 GPGFFSAFKAG
+115 GPGFFSAFRAG
-126 GLKLNLIAAGSV
+126 GLKLNLIAAGSIA
-138 LVSVLTTIVIHLVTK
+138 VSVITTIVIHLITK

-176 QQTYADITGSGASE
+176 QQTYTDITGTNAPE

-210 LILRYITKVDP
+210 LLLRYLTRINP
-221 KTEEEA
+221 KEEEEA
-227 ATKSAGS
+227 ATKISGS
-234 AKKSEV
+234 GSRQEV
-240 IRAVA
+240 VRAVA
-245 LVTENKGNGKSI
+245 LVTEDKGNGKK
-257 AQISQ
+257 ISWLTE
-262 QLSCKFIISRI
+262 QLDSKFIISRI
-273 RPAGKAETQLAHP
+273 RPANSDEAVLADGETV
-286 QTLLHTGDMVLFVT
+286 LHTGDKVL
-300 EKQDVSQ
+300 
-307 IVAALGEKSDY
+307 IVAGKNDLPEIFSLLGEESDY
-318 VWDIKEPNL
+318 EWNITEHNL

-336 NELQGKTLGELD
+336 NELHGKTLAELN
-348 ISKSFEVS
+348 IRKNFEAS

-361 RAGVDLVATP
+361 RAGLDLVASP
-371 ELQLQIGDKVTIV
+371 DLRLHIGDRVTIV
-384 GSEDSIRQTE
+384 GSEDAISHAE
-394 KILGNSLKRL
+394 HLLGNSLKRL
-404 NHPNLIPIFVGI
+404 NQPNLIPIFVGI

-455 PGLKIITYV
+455 PDFKIVTYA
-464 TDSANL
+464 TASANL
-470 MLREIGIALFLASVG
+470 MLREVGIALFLASVG

-492 VRTIVE
+492 VKTIVE
-498 QNGFV
+498 QNGFI
-503 WIAYGALITIIPLL
+503 WIAYGALITIIPYL

-550 CNEQTSCDAPAVGYA
+550 SGEQTSCDAPAVGYA
-565 TVYPLAMFLRVISAQ
+565 TVYPLSMFLRVISAQ
-580 LLMIFFI
+580 LLIIFFI

>member
-1 MFFLQKPTNVSFFG
+1 
-15 CYKIKKVYNTLM
+15 M
-27 EFFRDLIFGVPGSFS
+27 EFLKELIFGVPESFS
-42 GGVAHSVIVLSFV
+42 GGVAHSVIVLSLV
-55 IAMGYILAKIRI
+55 IAAGYILAKIRI

-91 DSGLLSF
+91 DSRLLSF
-98 IKELGLI
+98 IKEFGLI

-115 GPGFFSAFKAG
+115 GPGFFSAFRAG
-126 GLKLNLIAAGSV
+126 GLKLNLIAAGSIA
-138 LVSVLTTIVIHLVTK
+138 VSVITTIVIHLITK

-176 QQTYADITGSGASE
+176 QQTYTDITGTNAPE

-210 LILRYITKVDP
+210 LLLRYLTKINP
-221 KTEEEA
+221 KEEEEA
-227 ATKSAGS
+227 ATKISGS
-234 AKKSEV
+234 GSRQEV
-240 IRAVA
+240 VRAVA
-245 LVTENKGNGKSI
+245 LVTEDKGNGKK
-257 AQISQ
+257 ISWLTE
-262 QLSCKFIISRI
+262 QLNSKFIISRI
-273 RPAGKAETQLAHP
+273 RPANSDEAVLADGETV
-286 QTLLHTGDMVLFVT
+286 LHTGDKVL
-300 EKQDVSQ
+300 
-307 IVAALGEKSDY
+307 IVAGKNDLPEIFSLLGEESDY
-318 VWDIKEPNL
+318 EWNITEHNL

-336 NELQGKTLGELD
+336 NELHGKTLAELN
-348 ISKSFEVS
+348 IRKNFEAS

-361 RAGVDLVATP
+361 RAGLDLVASP
-371 ELQLQIGDKVTIV
+371 DLRLHIGDRVTIV
-384 GSEDSIRQTE
+384 GSEDAISHAE
-394 KILGNSLKRL
+394 HLLGNSLKRL
-404 NHPNLIPIFVGI
+404 NQPNLIPIFVGI

-455 PGLKIITYV
+455 PDFKIVTYA
-464 TDSANL
+464 TASANL
-470 MLREIGIALFLASVG
+470 MLREVGIALFLASVG

-492 VRTIVE
+492 VKTIVE
-498 QNGFV
+498 QNGFI
-503 WIAYGALITIIPLL
+503 WIAYGALITVIPYL

-550 CNEQTSCDAPAVGYA
+550 SGEQTSCDAPAVGYA
-565 TVYPLAMFLRVISAQ
+565 TVYPLSMFLRVISAQ
-580 LLMIFFI
+580 LLIIFFI

>member
-1 MFFLQKPTNVSFFG
+1 
-15 CYKIKKVYNTLM
+15 M
-27 EFFRDLIFGVPGSFS
+27 EFFKELIFGVPESFS
-42 GGVAHSVIVLSFV
+42 GGVAHSVIVLSLV
-55 IAMGYILAKIRI
+55 IAAGYILAKIKI

-91 DSGLLSF
+91 DSRLLSF
-98 IKELGLI
+98 IKEFGLI

-115 GPGFFSAFKAG
+115 GPGFFSAFRAG
-126 GLKLNLIAAGSV
+126 GLKLNLIAAGSIA
-138 LVSVLTTIVIHLVTK
+138 VSVITTIVIHLITK

-176 QQTYADITGSGASE
+176 QQTYTDITGTNAPE

-210 LILRYITKVDP
+210 LLLRYLTKINP
-221 KTEEEA
+221 KEEEEA
-227 ATKSAGS
+227 ATKISGS
-234 AKKSEV
+234 GSRQEV
-240 IRAVA
+240 VRAVA
-245 LVTENKGNGKSI
+245 LVTEDKGNGKK
-257 AQISQ
+257 ISWLTE
-262 QLSCKFIISRI
+262 QLNSKFIISRI
-273 RPAGKAETQLAHP
+273 RPANSDEAVLADGETV
-286 QTLLHTGDMVLFVT
+286 LHTGDKVL
-300 EKQDVSQ
+300 
-307 IVAALGEKSDY
+307 IVAGKNDLPEIFSLLGEESDY
-318 VWDIKEPNL
+318 EWNITEHNL

-336 NELQGKTLGELD
+336 NELHGKTLAELN
-348 ISKSFEVS
+348 IRKNFEAS

-361 RAGVDLVATP
+361 RAGLDLVASP
-371 ELQLQIGDKVTIV
+371 DLRLHIGDRVTIV
-384 GSEDSIRQTE
+384 GSEDAISHAE
-394 KILGNSLKRL
+394 HLLGNSLKRL
-404 NHPNLIPIFVGI
+404 NQPNLIPIFVGI

-455 PGLKIITYV
+455 PDFKIVTYA
-464 TDSANL
+464 TASANL
-470 MLREIGIALFLASVG
+470 MLREVGIALFLASVG

-492 VRTIVE
+492 VKTIVE
-498 QNGFV
+498 QNGFI
-503 WIAYGALITIIPLL
+503 WIAYGALITVIPYL

-550 CNEQTSCDAPAVGYA
+550 SGEQTSCDAPAVGYA
-565 TVYPLAMFLRVISAQ
+565 TVYPLSMFLRVISAQ
-580 LLMIFFI
+580 LLIIFFI

>member
-1 MFFLQKPTNVSFFG
+1 
-15 CYKIKKVYNTLM
+15 M
-27 EFFRDLIFGVPGSFS
+27 EFFKDLIFGVPESFS
-42 GGVAHSVIVLSFV
+42 GGVAHSVIVLSLV
-55 IAMGYILAKIRI
+55 IAAGYILAKIRI

-91 DSGLLSF
+91 DSRLLSF
-98 IKELGLI
+98 IKEFGLI

-115 GPGFFSAFKAG
+115 GPGFFSAFRAG
-126 GLKLNLIAAGSV
+126 GLKLNLIAAGSIA
-138 LVSVLTTIVIHLVTK
+138 VSVITTIVIHLITK

-176 QQTYADITGSGASE
+176 QQTYTDITGTNAPE

-210 LILRYITKVDP
+210 LLLRYLTRINP
-221 KTEEEA
+221 KEEEEA
-227 ATKSAGS
+227 ATKISGS
-234 AKKSEV
+234 GSRQEV
-240 IRAVA
+240 VRAVA
-245 LVTENKGNGKSI
+245 LVTEGKGNGKK
-257 AQISQ
+257 ISWLTE
-262 QLSCKFIISRI
+262 QLNSKFIISRI
-273 RPAGKAETQLAHP
+273 RPANSDEAVLADGETV
-286 QTLLHTGDMVLFVT
+286 LHTGDKVL
-300 EKQDVSQ
+300 
-307 IVAALGEKSDY
+307 IVAGKNDLPEIFSLLGEESDY
-318 VWDIKEPNL
+318 EWNITEHNL

-336 NELQGKTLGELD
+336 NELHGKTLAELN
-348 ISKSFEVS
+348 IRKNFEAS

-361 RAGVDLVATP
+361 RAGLDLVASP
-371 ELQLQIGDKVTIV
+371 DLRLHIGDRVTIV
-384 GSEDSIRQTE
+384 GSEDAISHAE
-394 KILGNSLKRL
+394 HLLGNSLKRL
-404 NHPNLIPIFVGI
+404 NQPNLIPIFVGI

-455 PGLKIITYV
+455 PDFKIVTYA
-464 TDSANL
+464 TASANL
-470 MLREIGIALFLASVG
+470 MLREVGIALFLASVG

-492 VRTIVE
+492 VKTIVE
-498 QNGFV
+498 QNGFI
-503 WIAYGALITIIPLL
+503 WIAYGALITVIPYL

-550 CNEQTSCDAPAVGYA
+550 SGEQTSCDAPAVGYA
-565 TVYPLAMFLRVISAQ
+565 TVYPLSMFLRVISAQ
-580 LLMIFFI
+580 LLIIFFI

>member
-1 MFFLQKPTNVSFFG
+1 
-15 CYKIKKVYNTLM
+15 M
-27 EFFRDLIFGVPGSFS
+27 EFFKELIFGVPESFS
-42 GGVAHSVIVLSFV
+42 GGVAHSVIVLSLV
-55 IAMGYILAKIRI
+55 IAAGYILAKIKI

-91 DSGLLSF
+91 DSRLLSF
-98 IKELGLI
+98 IKEFGLI

-115 GPGFFSAFKAG
+115 GPGFFSAFRAG
-126 GLKLNLIAAGSV
+126 GLKLNLIAAGSIA
-138 LVSVLTTIVIHLVTK
+138 VSVITTIVIHLITK

-176 QQTYADITGSGASE
+176 QQTYTDITGTNAPE

-210 LILRYITKVDP
+210 LLLRYLTRINP
-221 KTEEEA
+221 KEEEEA
-227 ATKSAGS
+227 ATKISGS
-234 AKKSEV
+234 GSRQEV
-240 IRAVA
+240 VRAVA
-245 LVTENKGNGKSI
+245 LVTEDKGNGKK
-257 AQISQ
+257 ISWLTE
-262 QLSCKFIISRI
+262 QLNSKFIISRI
-273 RPAGKAETQLAHP
+273 RPANSDEAVLADGETV
-286 QTLLHTGDMVLFVT
+286 LHTGDKVL
-300 EKQDVSQ
+300 
-307 IVAALGEKSDY
+307 IVAGKNDLPEIFSLLGEESDY
-318 VWDIKEPNL
+318 EWNITEHNL

-336 NELQGKTLGELD
+336 NELHGKTLAELN
-348 ISKSFEVS
+348 IRKNFEAS

-361 RAGVDLVATP
+361 RAGLDLVASP
-371 ELQLQIGDKVTIV
+371 DLRLHIGDRVTIV
-384 GSEDSIRQTE
+384 GSEDAISHAE
-394 KILGNSLKRL
+394 HLLGNSLKRL
-404 NHPNLIPIFVGI
+404 NQPNLIPIFVGI

-455 PGLKIITYV
+455 PDFKIVTYA
-464 TDSANL
+464 TASANL
-470 MLREIGIALFLASVG
+470 MLREVGIALFLASVG

-492 VRTIVE
+492 VKTIVE

-503 WIAYGALITIIPLL
+503 WIAYGALITVIPYL

-550 CNEQTSCDAPAVGYA
+550 SGEQTSCDAPAVGYA
-565 TVYPLAMFLRVISAQ
+565 TVYPLSMFLRVISAQ
-580 LLMIFFI
+580 LLIIFFI

>member
-1 MFFLQKPTNVSFFG
+1 
-15 CYKIKKVYNTLM
+15 M
-27 EFFRDLIFGVPGSFS
+27 EFFKELIFGVPESFS
-42 GGVAHSVIVLSFV
+42 GGVAHSVIVLSLV
-55 IAMGYILAKIRI
+55 IAAGYILAKIKI

-91 DSGLLSF
+91 DSRLLSF
-98 IKELGLI
+98 IKEFGLI

-115 GPGFFSAFKAG
+115 GPGFFSAFRAG
-126 GLKLNLIAAGSV
+126 GLKLNLIAAGSIA
-138 LVSVLTTIVIHLVTK
+138 VSVITTIVIHLITK

-176 QQTYADITGSGASE
+176 QQTYTDITGTNAPE

-210 LILRYITKVDP
+210 LLLRYLTKINP
-221 KTEEEA
+221 KEEEEA
-227 ATKSAGS
+227 ATKISGS
-234 AKKSEV
+234 GSRQEV
-240 IRAVA
+240 VRAVA
-245 LVTENKGNGKSI
+245 LVTEDKGNGKK
-257 AQISQ
+257 ISWLTE
-262 QLSCKFIISRI
+262 QLNSKFIISRI
-273 RPAGKAETQLAHP
+273 RPANSDEAVLADGETV
-286 QTLLHTGDMVLFVT
+286 LHTGDKVL
-300 EKQDVSQ
+300 
-307 IVAALGEKSDY
+307 IVAGKNDLPEIFSLLGEESDY
-318 VWDIKEPNL
+318 EWNITEHNL

-336 NELQGKTLGELD
+336 NELHGKTLAELN
-348 ISKSFEVS
+348 IRKNFEAS

-361 RAGVDLVATP
+361 RAGLDLVASP
-371 ELQLQIGDKVTIV
+371 DLRLHIGDRVTIV
-384 GSEDSIRQTE
+384 GSEDAISHAE
-394 KILGNSLKRL
+394 HLLGNSLKRL
-404 NHPNLIPIFVGI
+404 NQPNLIPIFVGI

-455 PGLKIITYV
+455 PDFKIVTYA
-464 TDSANL
+464 TASANL
-470 MLREIGIALFLASVG
+470 MLREVGIALFLASVG

-492 VRTIVE
+492 VKTIVE

-503 WIAYGALITIIPLL
+503 WIAYGALITVIPYL

-550 CNEQTSCDAPAVGYA
+550 SGEQTSCDAPAVGYA
-565 TVYPLAMFLRVISAQ
+565 TVYPLSMFLRVISAQ
-580 LLMIFFI
+580 LLIIFFI

>member
-1 MFFLQKPTNVSFFG
+1 
-15 CYKIKKVYNTLM
+15 M
-27 EFFRDLIFGVPGSFS
+27 EFFKELIFGVPESFS
-42 GGVAHSVIVLSFV
+42 GGVAHSVIVLSLV
-55 IAMGYILAKIRI
+55 IAAGYILAKIRI

-91 DSGLLSF
+91 DSRLLSF
-98 IKELGLI
+98 IKEFGLI

-115 GPGFFSAFKAG
+115 GPGFFSAFRAG
-126 GLKLNLIAAGSV
+126 GLKLNLIAAGSIA
-138 LVSVLTTIVIHLVTK
+138 VSVITTIVIHLITK

-176 QQTYADITGSGASE
+176 QQTYTDITGTNAPE

-210 LILRYITKVDP
+210 LLLRYLTRINP
-221 KTEEEA
+221 KEEEEA
-227 ATKSAGS
+227 ATKISGS
-234 AKKSEV
+234 GSRQKV
-240 IRAVA
+240 VRAVA
-245 LVTENKGNGKSI
+245 LVTEDKGNGKK
-257 AQISQ
+257 ISWLTE
-262 QLSCKFIISRI
+262 QLNSKFIISRI
-273 RPAGKAETQLAHP
+273 RPANSDEAVLADGETV
-286 QTLLHTGDMVLFVT
+286 LHTGDKVL
-300 EKQDVSQ
+300 
-307 IVAALGEKSDY
+307 IVAGKNDLPEIFSLLGEESDY
-318 VWDIKEPNL
+318 EWNITEHNL

-336 NELQGKTLGELD
+336 NELHGRTLAELN
-348 ISKSFEVS
+348 IRKNFEAS

-361 RAGVDLVATP
+361 RAGLDLVASP
-371 ELQLQIGDKVTIV
+371 DLRLHIGDRVTIV
-384 GSEDSIRQTE
+384 GSEDAISHAE
-394 KILGNSLKRL
+394 HLLGNSLKRL
-404 NHPNLIPIFVGI
+404 NQPNLIPIFVGI

-455 PGLKIITYV
+455 PDFKIVTYA
-464 TDSANL
+464 TASANL
-470 MLREIGIALFLASVG
+470 MLREVGIALFLASVG

-492 VRTIVE
+492 VKTIVE
-498 QNGFV
+498 QNGFI
-503 WIAYGALITIIPLL
+503 WIAYGALITVIPYL

-550 CNEQTSCDAPAVGYA
+550 SGEQTSCDAPAVGYA
-565 TVYPLAMFLRVISAQ
+565 TVYPLSMFLRVISAQ
-580 LLMIFFI
+580 LLIIFFI

>member
-1 MFFLQKPTNVSFFG
+1 
-15 CYKIKKVYNTLM
+15 M
-27 EFFRDLIFGVPGSFS
+27 EFFKELIFGVPESFS
-42 GGVAHSVIVLSFV
+42 GGVAHSVIVLSLV
-55 IAMGYILAKIRI
+55 IAAGYILAKIRI

-91 DSGLLSF
+91 DSRLLSF
-98 IKELGLI
+98 IKEFGLI

-115 GPGFFSAFKAG
+115 GPGFFSAFRAG
-126 GLKLNLIAAGSV
+126 GLKLNLIAAGSIA
-138 LVSVLTTIVIHLVTK
+138 VSVITTIVIHLITK

-176 QQTYADITGSGASE
+176 QQTYTDITGTNAPE

-210 LILRYITKVDP
+210 LLLRYLTRINP
-221 KTEEEA
+221 KEEEEA
-227 ATKSAGS
+227 ATKISGS
-234 AKKSEV
+234 GSRQEV
-240 IRAVA
+240 VRAVA
-245 LVTENKGNGKSI
+245 LVTEDKGNGKK
-257 AQISQ
+257 ISWLTE
-262 QLSCKFIISRI
+262 QLNSKFIISRI
-273 RPAGKAETQLAHP
+273 RPANSDEAVLADGETV
-286 QTLLHTGDMVLFVT
+286 LHTGDKVL
-300 EKQDVSQ
+300 
-307 IVAALGEKSDY
+307 IVAGKNDLPEIFSLLGEESDY
-318 VWDIKEPNL
+318 EWNITEHNL

-336 NELQGKTLGELD
+336 NELHGKTLAELN
-348 ISKSFEVS
+348 IRKNFEAS

-361 RAGVDLVATP
+361 RAGLDLVASP
-371 ELQLQIGDKVTIV
+371 DLRLHIGDRVTIV
-384 GSEDSIRQTE
+384 GSEDAISHAE
-394 KILGNSLKRL
+394 HLLGNSLKRL
-404 NHPNLIPIFVGI
+404 NQPNLIPIFVGI

-455 PGLKIITYV
+455 PDFKIVTYA
-464 TDSANL
+464 TASANL
-470 MLREIGIALFLASVG
+470 MLREVGIALFLASVG

-492 VRTIVE
+492 VKTIVE
-498 QNGFV
+498 QNGFI
-503 WIAYGALITIIPLL
+503 WIAYGALITVIPYL

-550 CNEQTSCDAPAVGYA
+550 SGEQTSCDAPAVGYA
-565 TVYPLAMFLRVISAQ
+565 TVYPLSMFLRVISAQ
-580 LLMIFFI
+580 LLIIFFI

>member
-1 MFFLQKPTNVSFFG
+1 
-15 CYKIKKVYNTLM
+15 M
-27 EFFRDLIFGVPGSFS
+27 EFFKELIFGVPESFS
-42 GGVAHSVIVLSFV
+42 GGVAHSVIVLSLV
-55 IAMGYILAKIRI
+55 IAAGYILAKIKI

-91 DSGLLSF
+91 DSRLLSF
-98 IKELGLI
+98 IKEFGLI

-115 GPGFFSAFKAG
+115 GPGFFSAFRAG
-126 GLKLNLIAAGSV
+126 GLKLNLIAAGSIA
-138 LVSVLTTIVIHLVTK
+138 VSVITTIVIHLITK

-176 QQTYADITGSGASE
+176 QQTYTDITGTNAPE

-210 LILRYITKVDP
+210 LLLRYLTKINP
-221 KTEEEA
+221 KEEEEA
-227 ATKSAGS
+227 ATKISGS
-234 AKKSEV
+234 RQEV
-240 IRAVA
+240 VRAVA
-245 LVTENKGNGKSI
+245 LVTEDKGNGKK
-257 AQISQ
+257 ISWLTE
-262 QLSCKFIISRI
+262 QLNSKFIISRI
-273 RPAGKAETQLAHP
+273 RPANSDEAVLADGETV
-286 QTLLHTGDMVLFVT
+286 LHTGDKVL
-300 EKQDVSQ
+300 
-307 IVAALGEKSDY
+307 IVAGKNDLPEIFSLLGEESDY
-318 VWDIKEPNL
+318 EWNITEHNL

-336 NELQGKTLGELD
+336 NELHGKTLAELN
-348 ISKSFEVS
+348 IRKNFEAS

-361 RAGVDLVATP
+361 RAGLDLVASP
-371 ELQLQIGDKVTIV
+371 DLRLHIGDRVTIV
-384 GSEDSIRQTE
+384 GSEDAISHAE
-394 KILGNSLKRL
+394 HLLGNSLKRL
-404 NHPNLIPIFVGI
+404 NQPNLIPIFVGI

-455 PGLKIITYV
+455 PDFKIVTYA
-464 TDSANL
+464 TASANL
-470 MLREIGIALFLASVG
+470 MLREVGIALFLASVG

-492 VRTIVE
+492 VKTIVE

-503 WIAYGALITIIPLL
+503 WIAYGALITVIPYL

-550 CNEQTSCDAPAVGYA
+550 SGEQTSCDAPAVGYA
-565 TVYPLAMFLRVISAQ
+565 TVYPLSMFLRVISAQ
-580 LLMIFFI
+580 LLIIFFI

>member
-1 MFFLQKPTNVSFFG
+1 
-15 CYKIKKVYNTLM
+15 M
-27 EFFRDLIFGVPGSFS
+27 EFFKELIFGVPESFS
-42 GGVAHSVIVLSFV
+42 GGVAHSVIVLSLV
-55 IAMGYILAKIRI
+55 IAAGYILAKIKI

-91 DSGLLSF
+91 DSRLLSF
-98 IKELGLI
+98 IKEFGLI

-115 GPGFFSAFKAG
+115 GPGFFSAFRAG
-126 GLKLNLIAAGSV
+126 GLKLNLIAAGSIA
-138 LVSVLTTIVIHLVTK
+138 VSVITTIVIHLITK

-176 QQTYADITGSGASE
+176 QQTYTDITGTNAPE

-210 LILRYITKVDP
+210 LLLRYLTRINP
-221 KTEEEA
+221 KEEEEA
-227 ATKSAGS
+227 ATKISGS
-234 AKKSEV
+234 GSRQEV
-240 IRAVA
+240 VRAVA
-245 LVTENKGNGKSI
+245 LVTEDKGNGKK
-257 AQISQ
+257 ISWLTE
-262 QLSCKFIISRI
+262 QLNSKFIISRI
-273 RPAGKAETQLAHP
+273 RPANSDEAVLADGETV
-286 QTLLHTGDMVLFVT
+286 LHTGDKVL
-300 EKQDVSQ
+300 
-307 IVAALGEKSDY
+307 IVAGKNDLPEIFSLLGEESDY
-318 VWDIKEPNL
+318 EWNITEHNL

-336 NELQGKTLGELD
+336 NELHGKTLAELN
-348 ISKSFEVS
+348 IRKNFEAS

-361 RAGVDLVATP
+361 RAGLDLVASP
-371 ELQLQIGDKVTIV
+371 DLRLHIGDRVTIV
-384 GSEDSIRQTE
+384 GSEDAISHAE
-394 KILGNSLKRL
+394 HLLGNSLKRL
-404 NHPNLIPIFVGI
+404 NQPNLIPIFVGI

-455 PGLKIITYV
+455 PDFKIVTYA
-464 TDSANL
+464 TASANL
-470 MLREIGIALFLASVG
+470 MLREVGIALFLASVG

-492 VRTIVE
+492 VKTIVE

-503 WIAYGALITIIPLL
+503 WIAYGALITVIPYL

-550 CNEQTSCDAPAVGYA
+550 SGEQTSCDAPAVGYA

-580 LLMIFFI
+580 LLIIFFI

>member
-1 MFFLQKPTNVSFFG
+1 
-15 CYKIKKVYNTLM
+15 M
-27 EFFRDLIFGVPGSFS
+27 EFFKELIFGVPESFS
-42 GGVAHSVIVLSFV
+42 GGVAHSVIVLSLV
-55 IAMGYILAKIRI
+55 IAAGYILAKIRI

-91 DSGLLSF
+91 DSRLLSF
-98 IKELGLI
+98 IKEFGLI

-115 GPGFFSAFKAG
+115 GPGFFSAFRAG
-126 GLKLNLIAAGSV
+126 GLKLNLIAAGSIA
-138 LVSVLTTIVIHLVTK
+138 VSVITTIVIHLITK

-176 QQTYADITGSGASE
+176 QQTYTDITGTNAPE

-210 LILRYITKVDP
+210 LLLRYLTRINP
-221 KTEEEA
+221 KEEEEA
-227 ATKSAGS
+227 ATKISGS
-234 AKKSEV
+234 GSRQEV
-240 IRAVA
+240 VRAVA
-245 LVTENKGNGKSI
+245 LVTEDKGNGKK
-257 AQISQ
+257 ISWLTE
-262 QLSCKFIISRI
+262 QLNSKFIISRI
-273 RPAGKAETQLAHP
+273 RPANSDEAVLADGETV
-286 QTLLHTGDMVLFVT
+286 LHTGDKVL
-300 EKQDVSQ
+300 
-307 IVAALGEKSDY
+307 IVAGKNDLPEIFSLLGEESDY
-318 VWDIKEPNL
+318 EWNITEHNL

-336 NELQGKTLGELD
+336 NELHGKTLAELN
-348 ISKSFEVS
+348 IRKNFEAS

-361 RAGVDLVATP
+361 RAGLDLVASP
-371 ELQLQIGDKVTIV
+371 DLRLHIGDRVTIV
-384 GSEDSIRQTE
+384 GSEDAISHAE
-394 KILGNSLKRL
+394 HLLGNSLKRL
-404 NHPNLIPIFVGI
+404 NQPNLIPIFVGI

-455 PGLKIITYV
+455 PDFKIVTYA
-464 TDSANL
+464 TASANL
-470 MLREIGIALFLASVG
+470 MLREVGIALFLASVG

-492 VRTIVE
+492 VKTIVE

-503 WIAYGALITIIPLL
+503 WIAYGALITVIPYL

-550 CNEQTSCDAPAVGYA
+550 SGEQTSCDAPAVGYA
-565 TVYPLAMFLRVISAQ
+565 TVYPLSMFLRVISAQ
-580 LLMIFFI
+580 LLIIFFI

>member
-1 MFFLQKPTNVSFFG
+1 MK
-15 CYKIKKVYNTLM
+15 
-27 EFFRDLIFGVPGSFS
+27 EF
-42 GGVAHSVIVLSFV
+42 
-55 IAMGYILAKIRI
+55 
-67 KGISLGITW
+67 
-76 ILFAGIFLGHFGITL
+76 
-91 DSGLLSF
+91 
-98 IKELGLI
+98 GLI

-138 LVSVLTTIVIHLVTK
+138 LVSVLTTIVIHLITK

-210 LILRYITKVDP
+210 LILRYLTRVNP
-221 KTEEEA
+221 KAEEEA
-227 ATKSAGS
+227 ASQNAGS
-234 AKKSEV
+234 VKKTEV

-245 LVTENKGNGKSI
+245 LVTESKGNGKTI

-286 QTLLHTGDMVLFVT
+286 QTLLNTGDMVLFVA

-327 ISRQILISK
+327 ISRQIVISK

-550 CNEQTSCDAPAVGYA
+550 CNEQTSCDAPSVGYA

>member
-1 MFFLQKPTNVSFFG
+1 
-15 CYKIKKVYNTLM
+15 M
-27 EFFRDLIFGVPGSFS
+27 EFFKELIFGVPESFS
-42 GGVAHSVIVLSFV
+42 GGVAHSVIVLSLV
-55 IAMGYILAKIRI
+55 IAAGYILAKIKI

-91 DSGLLSF
+91 DSRLLYF
-98 IKELGLI
+98 IKEFGLI

-115 GPGFFSAFKAG
+115 GPGFFSAFRAG
-126 GLKLNLIAAGSV
+126 GLKLNLIAAGSIA
-138 LVSVLTTIVIHLVTK
+138 VSVITTIVIHLITK

-176 QQTYADITGSGASE
+176 QQTYTDITGTNAPE

-210 LILRYITKVDP
+210 LLLRYLTRINP
-221 KTEEEA
+221 KEEEEA
-227 ATKSAGS
+227 ATKISGS
-234 AKKSEV
+234 GSRQEV
-240 IRAVA
+240 VRAVA
-245 LVTENKGNGKSI
+245 LVTEDKGNGKK
-257 AQISQ
+257 ISWLTE
-262 QLSCKFIISRI
+262 QLNSKFIISRI
-273 RPAGKAETQLAHP
+273 RPANSDEAVLADGETV
-286 QTLLHTGDMVLFVT
+286 LHTGDKVL
-300 EKQDVSQ
+300 
-307 IVAALGEKSDY
+307 IVAGKNDLPEIFSLLGEESDY
-318 VWDIKEPNL
+318 EWNITEHNL

-336 NELQGKTLGELD
+336 NELHGKTLAELN
-348 ISKSFEVS
+348 IRKNFEAS

-361 RAGVDLVATP
+361 RAGLDLVASP
-371 ELQLQIGDKVTIV
+371 DLRLHIGDRVTIV
-384 GSEDSIRQTE
+384 GSEDAISHAE
-394 KILGNSLKRL
+394 HLLGNSLKRL
-404 NHPNLIPIFVGI
+404 NQPNLIPIFVGI

-455 PGLKIITYV
+455 PDFKIVTYA
-464 TDSANL
+464 TASANL
-470 MLREIGIALFLASVG
+470 MLREVGIALFLASVG

-492 VRTIVE
+492 VKTIVE

-503 WIAYGALITIIPLL
+503 WIAYGALITVIPYL

-550 CNEQTSCDAPAVGYA
+550 SGEQTSCDAPAVGYA
-565 TVYPLAMFLRVISAQ
+565 TVYPLSMFLRVISAQ
-580 LLMIFFI
+580 LLIIFFI